1 MAKKN
6 DKIARKIKRL
16 EILDR
21 LMETLGDLEE
31 NKNSDLK
38 YYTDRLKEELAKEEG
53 SINDWTVEDCQRHI
67 EEINITIS
75 EIEKLVTDLEKMS

>member
-21 LMETLGDLEE
+21 LMETLEDLEE
-31 NKNSDLK
+31 NKNCDLK
-38 YYTDRLKEELAKEEG
+38 YYTDLLKEELSREEG
-53 SINDWTVEDCQRHI
+53 SVNEWRVEDCQGHI
-67 EEINITIS
+67 EDINITIS
-75 EIEKLVTDLEKMS
+75 EIKKLVTDIEKML